1 MAGLPGNHLQ
11 AAVQLRGVS
20 SHCSL
25 IDGVCSTDLHSC
37 PYRCVW
43 QAVKSQ
49 DCLEIMG
56 KLLYNCAV
64 SPREEKYRRIKLTN
78 KRLAETLGANTA
90 ALEALT
96 ALGWVEDA
104 ANAHE
109 LVVPE
114 GLYFTMK
121 EVRGCVT
128 RCCVGSAHTMYCC
141 VGAACCCATACTAWL
156 SAGCAWFVSGYCA
169 VLVSGRCMDKSGCWG
184 LGLHTLVFMA
194 SDSFGLDHA

>member
-1 MAGLPGNHLQ
+1 MSAAYMQNACRMAISTENC
-11 AAVQLRGVS
+11 AVSQHESRTSG
-20 SHCSL
+20 
-25 IDGVCSTDLHSC
+25 D
-37 PYRCVW
+37 CVL

-64 SPREEKYRRIKLTN
+64 SPREEKFRRIKLTN
-78 KRLAETLGANTA
+78 KRLAETLGANPA
-90 ALEALT
+90 ALEALS

-121 EVRGCVT
+121 EVRGCV
-128 RCCVGSAHTMYCC
+128 M
-141 VGAACCCATACTAWL
+141 L
-156 SAGCAWFVSGYCA
+156 SCDGF
-169 VLVSGRCMDKSGCWG
+169 
-184 LGLHTLVFMA
+184 
-194 SDSFGLDHA
+194 